1 MRALRGQSSVPFIAS
16 IVVQRI
22 LIVAGVALAACGP
35 KQETVT
41 SARPMTAAE
50 IAASKVQPGDCVEA
64 RRRAAADTDLEVDR
78 LPELVRGPRPFTP
91 TPTSVKADID
101 KNGMSFRAD
110 VLIDTLGK
118 ARVETLKVHE
128 TSNEWFPRNLKA
140 LLPRMTFSPAM
151 LAGCKVER
159 VYKFQASAKAKGK
172 A

>member
-1 MRALRGQSSVPFIAS
+1 VSFIPS

-22 LIVAGVALAACGP
+22 AIVAVVALAACGP

-50 IAASKVQPGDCVEA
+50 VAAGKVQQGDCVEA
-64 RRRAAADTDLEVDR
+64 RRRAAAQADLEVDR
-78 LPELVRGPRPFTP
+78 LPQLVRGPRPFTP
-91 TPTSVKADID
+91 TPASVKADID

-110 VLIDTLGK
+110 VLIDTMGK

-159 VYKFQASAKAKGK
+159 VYKFQTSAKPKG
-172 A
+172 AA

>member
-1 MRALRGQSSVPFIAS
+1 MRRQSFVPFIPS
-16 IVVQRI
+16 VVVQRI
-22 LIVAGVALAACGP
+22 FIVGCVAALAACGP

-41 SARPMTAAE
+41 SARPMTEAE
-50 IAASKVQPGDCVEA
+50 VAASKVQPGDCVEA
-64 RRRAAADTDLEVDR
+64 RRRAAAQPDLEVDR

-101 KNGMSFRAD
+101 KNGMAFRAD

-118 ARVETLKVHE
+118 ARVGTLKVHE

-159 VYKFQASAKAKGK
+159 VYKFQTSAKPKGG